1 MASVRFHPRRQESDR
16 TDAALEA
23 FRNGDVFILVA
34 TDIASRG
41 IDVEDITHV
50 FNFDLP
56 NEPEVY
62 IHRIGRTA
70 GRPRRAGLFV
80 LR

>member
-1 MASVRFHPRRQESDR
+1 M
-16 TDAALEA
+16 
-23 FRNGDVFILVA
+23 A

-62 IHRIGRTA
+62 IHRIGA
-70 GRPRRAGLFV
+70 LHEQGAKGWRARFATKLNRLLGWHPTPT
-80 LR
+80 RARY